1 MDDHPKIVL
10 FYKPCF
16 AFGESFLIVIKLKL
30 MTELG
35 GKKTIF
41 QFFILTSTKYLENVT
56 TFIKPK

>member
-35 GKKTIF
+35 KKR
-41 QFFILTSTKYLENVT
+41 QFSNSLS
-56 TFIKPK
+56 